1 MSRID
6 SCFFGQGEEVR
17 TDTFF
22 QFIEVTALQ
31 VGTSDAAI
39 EEHVA
44 CKDARSFLAM
54 KDKATGRVSWD
65 MISFQTGIA
74 KGNDIA
80 IGDLFSQ
87 FNQWWSAYKV
97 MFLTGLFTFLWS
109 LLLVIPGI
117 IKGYAYSMAM
127 YILAENPEI
136 GAREA
141 LRRSQEMMDGHK
153 LELFCL
159 HLSFIGWHLLA
170 IITFGIAYVWVMP
183 YINATVTNFYNDI
196 KN

>member
-1 MSRID
+1 MMEINELKVQAKINIKGHIGIWFVTMLLYTAVLSVA
-6 SCFFGQGEEVR
+6 E
-17 TDTFF
+17 
-22 QFIEVTALQ
+22 FIPYVGFIITALL
-31 VGTSDAAI
+31 VPIFT
-39 EEHVA
+39 
-44 CKDARSFLAM
+44 L
-54 KDKATGRVSWD
+54 
-65 MISFQTGIA
+65 GIDCMLLDEA

-80 IGDLFSQ
+80 IGDLFGQ